1 MPPPNDRALVR
12 SLLDNETIFP
22 PAYLYRADDVNFG
35 KSTQVTYAHAFG
47 LAPDTLD
54 RYVAS
59 LYENHYWKNLI
70 LGQIE
75 TAQAIDPATGE
86 VVYEV
91 VYSKII
97 DNLVNTAGESVN
109 KIVTLPYAIVDPTDG
124 TAIITSVY
132 PNSLVNMRDQ
142 VIDVVGQISNTLP
155 LWMTSKQTNG
165 RVLGFT
171 PAWVIAYVN
180 PGRAKEIAYNIQ
192 TYFAQQLNS
201 VDFKVDR
208 YILDRVLSKN
218 WDVDTQHWVPRPP
231 TLTTFDRFS
240 TGDKVFIGTVD
251 IATSLAWSD
260 VNNRSLTYIN
270 SLGGLDGIINDV
282 EGKTIIFPNQEEYN
296 GPPGSNYPTITDAW
310 QIWDA
315 PSGGVSGIPTTY
327 FDADGLDYSTTVPN
341 GELLICT
348 ATSAVTN
355 RITTSSTANMV
366 AGQQIVFTANQIG
379 GLELDAIYYVLDIYD
394 ATQFRITTTAGSTTP
409 VTLTTASSGTMTA
422 QTADQRMAIYTIHV
436 DPLSQCLQLTLTTQ
450 TQENDFVQVLGG
462 DFYRTSFLYYP
473 TVPGDGLTQ
482 ISWLFLLT
490 VVTDETVFDG
500 NSLKFIAPVDMY
512 DPTDTYDKY
521 LVFPKSNI
529 LV

>member
-1 MPPPNDRALVR
+1 MPPPNDRALIR
-12 SLLDNETIFP
+12 SLLDNEEIFP
-22 PAYLYRADDVNFG
+22 TEYLYRSDDINFG

-47 LAPDTLD
+47 LAPDILE

-70 LGQIE
+70 LGEIA
-75 TAQAIDPATGE
+75 TAQAIDPVTGE

-109 KIVTLPYAIVDPTDG
+109 KIVTLPYAIVDPADG
-124 TAIITSVY
+124 STIITSVY
-132 PNSLVNMRDQ
+132 PNSLVNMRNQ

-155 LWMTSKQTNG
+155 LWMTSKQPNG

-180 PGRAKEIAYNIQ
+180 PGRAKEVAYFIQ

-208 YILDRVLSKN
+208 YILDRVLSRN
-218 WDVDTQHWVPRPP
+218 WDTDAQHWVPRPP

-240 TGDKVFIGTVD
+240 TGGKVFIGTVD

-296 GPPGSNYPTITDAW
+296 GPPGSNYATPDDAW
-310 QIWDA
+310 QTWDA
-315 PSGGVSGIPTTY
+315 PSGGVLGIPDTY
-327 FDADGLDYSTTVPN
+327 FDADGLDFSTTVP
-341 GELLICT
+341 GDDI
-348 ATSAVTN
+348 
-355 RITTSSTANMV
+355 STIN
-366 AGQQIVFTANQIG
+366 
-379 GLELDAIYYVLDIYD
+379 E
-394 ATQFRITTTAGSTTP
+394 
-409 VTLTTASSGTMTA
+409 
-422 QTADQRMAIYTIHV
+422 RMAIYTIHI

-450 TQENDFVQVLGG
+450 TEENDYVQVLGG
-462 DFYRTSFLYYP
+462 DFYRTAFLYYP
-473 TVPGDGLTQ
+473 TTPGDGLTL
-482 ISWLFLLT
+482 ISWLFLIT
-490 VVTDETVFDG
+490 IVTDETIFDEG
-500 NSLKFIAPVDMY
+500 SLKFIAPVDMY

-529 LV
+529 LA